1 MGFMKHLC
9 EGSDEALLFIQDI
22 CQSGYVV
29 DNVEAVE
36 IDHYVVTYHRKGNKS

>member
-22 CQSGYVV
+22 CNDGYVV
-29 DNVEAVE
+29 DKIETIE
-36 IDHYVVTYHRKGNKS
+36 FDHYVITYHRVWR